1 MAKRRM
7 FSKDVIGTDW
17 FTDMPA
23 TTQLLYIHLSMEADD
38 DGFVASVKTAL
49 MNAHATRDDLA
60 ILTAKNYLI
69 QLEQGLY
76 LFKHW
81 RMNNYI
87 QKDRYQESP
96 YRDRLTDYSL
106 KKDGSYTKVDQK
118 KDCKEVT
125 NIVSDDDVY
134 KMYTNCIRSIGK
146 DSIGKY
152 SLGKDSIEKDKEI
165 KLDKTVLKQ
174 SALCKLLVGKGFIE
188 ESELQDPSWDDLLDE
203 IVKKHGYVNTKI
215 KLNHILDYAP
225 KSAYGNHNYLKTSLL
240 NEMEKDIEN
249 GLSPEDVASAAEE
262 LLRKSE

>member
-38 DGFVASVKTAL
+38 DGFVTSVKTAM
-49 MNAHATRDDLA
+49 MNAHATKDDLA

-96 YRDRLTDYSL
+96 FNDRLVGFAL
-106 KKDGSYTKVDQK
+106 KKDGSYTKIEQK
-118 KDCKEVT
+118 EDCKEST
-125 NIVSDDDVY
+125 NVVSDGDVY
-134 KMYTNCIRSIGK
+134 KMYTPCIQNVYAGK

-152 SLGKDSIEKDKEI
+152 SIGKDSIEKDKKEI
-165 KLDKTVLKQ
+165 KLDKTTLKQ
-174 SALCKLLVGKGFIE
+174 SALCALLVGKGFLE
-188 ESELQDPSWDDLLDE
+188 EDELQDPSWDDLLNE
-203 IVKKHGYVNTKI
+203 TVRKHGYVNTKI
-215 KLNHILDYAP
+215 KLSHILEYAT
-225 KSAYGNHNYLKTSLL
+225 KESHGSYNYLKTALG
-240 NEMEKDIEN
+240 NEMEKDN
-249 GLSPEDVASAAEE
+249 GNNLSFEDATTDSEE
-262 LLRKSE
+262 

>member
-7 FSKDVIGTDW
+7 FSKDVISTDW

-38 DGFVASVKTAL
+38 DGFVTSVKTAL
-49 MNAHATRDDLA
+49 MNAHATKDDLA

-96 YRDRLTDYSL
+96 YCDRLADYSL
-106 KKDGSYTKVDQK
+106 KKDGSYTKIEQK
-118 KDCKEVT
+118 KDCKEST
-125 NIVSDDDVY
+125 NVVSEGDVY
-134 KMYTNCIRSIGK
+134 KMYTKCIRSIGK

-165 KLDKTVLKQ
+165 KLDKTILKQ
-174 SALCKLLVGKGFIE
+174 SALCGLLVGKGFLSE
-188 ESELQDPSWDDLLDE
+188 DELQDPSWDDLLSE
-203 IVKKHGYVNTKI
+203 TVTKHGYVNTKI
-215 KLNHILDYAP
+215 KLSHILDYVP
-225 KSAYGNHNYLKTSLL
+225 KSAYGNYNYLKTALR
-240 NEMEKDIEN
+240 NEMEEGNKSHI
-249 GLSPEDVASAAEE
+249 LFEE
-262 LLRKSE
+262 AVSTEEEYEKGE